1 MPTALVT
8 AFPHDPSGNQ
18 LARVLAT
25 PGGPRP
31 YGDLCFWI
39 SFATLAGLPA
49 TTAPAGLTAG
59 GLPVGLQIV
68 GPYLEDATP
77 IAVAG
82 RLADVIGG
90 FKAPPGF

>member
-1 MPTALVT
+1 MAIGTVSHAVGSWVPVQSNSSRKRVRPARSPTAPV
-8 AFPHDPSGNQ
+8 
-18 LARVLAT
+18 
-25 PGGPRP
+25 
-31 YGDLCFWI
+31 
-39 SFATLAGLPA
+39 
-49 TTAPAGLTAG
+49 GLTPG

-82 RLADVIGG
+82 HLADVIGG